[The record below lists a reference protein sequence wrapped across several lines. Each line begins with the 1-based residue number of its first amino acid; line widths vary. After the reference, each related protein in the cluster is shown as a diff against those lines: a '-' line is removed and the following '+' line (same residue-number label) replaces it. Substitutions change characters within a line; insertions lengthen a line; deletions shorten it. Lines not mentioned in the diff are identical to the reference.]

1 LIIHSFT
8 WRLFWFNLKFDFT
21 WDPPLNLVTN
31 CFLVVFE
38 ERTFSFYSSSISKF
52 FLLDSWIIFY
62 WLYFLSYIR
71 LSFFLEDDIF
81 SNILTFTFKW
91 GLKIILAKNEL
102 FTIWEF
108 NLSFLLDSRIDHSLL
123 NHTFGIIINFILFTK
138 VLHILVFLLWGSVR
152 KILVFRLFRIWTIL
166 VCITHDLVRHL
177 IMSPAYCLTLAILS
191 MFNQIK

>member
-1 LIIHSFT
+1 MLFL
-8 WRLFWFNLKFDFT
+8 WRWVL
-21 WDPPLNLVTN
+21 
-31 CFLVVFE
+31 
-38 ERTFSFYSSSISKF
+38 TFFYRS
-52 FLLDSWIIFY
+52 
-62 WLYFLSYIR
+62 
-71 LSFFLEDDIF
+71 F

-177 IMSPAYCLTLAILS
+177 IMSSAYCLTLAILS